1 MKQAIAWELPKLP
14 PMRRRDVIAA
24 FGCTALWLRAARAQP
39 SDMPTVGCLINGSP
53 GDAKFLIAPFRD
65 GLGDMGF
72 IEGQNVAIAYRWAE
86 GRNERLS
93 ALAAELIN
101 LPVAVLAT
109 LYGSGG
115 ALAAKKLTASIPIVF
130 QTGGDAVALG
140 LVTDLN
146 KPEANLTGVSGIT
159 DFLLSKQVGLLRE
172 LYPRAKSFAL
182 LTNPTS
188 QNAKR
193 LVQIT
198 QMAAKAIGC
207 ELIAVAASDE
217 DELASVFATLAER
230 HPGGVVVPTNAF
242 FLAERRRIVKLAAK
256 YRIAAVYDIREFAE
270 AGGLI
275 SYGQSTDRFRQVGVY
290 VGKILRGAK
299 PADLPVVKPSRF
311 ELVVNRK
318 AAKELGLDLPS
329 TVLSQA
335 DEVLD

>member
-1 MKQAIAWELPKLP
+1 MKKAITSESLKLP
-14 PMRRRDVIAA
+14 SMRRRNVIAA
-24 FGCTALWLRAARAQP
+24 LGCTALWPRAARAQ
-39 SDMPTVGCLINGSP
+39 SAMPTVGCLINGSP
-53 GDAKFLIAPFRD
+53 ADAKFLIAPFRD
-65 GLGDMGF
+65 GLGDMGYV
-72 IEGQNVAIAYRWAE
+72 EGQNVAIAYRWAE

-115 ALAAKKLTASIPIVF
+115 ALAAKKLTSSIPIVF
-130 QTGGDAVALG
+130 QTGGDAVALE

-159 DFLLSKQVGLLRE
+159 DFLLGKQIGLLRE
-172 LYPRAKSFAL
+172 LFPKAKSFAL

-198 QMAAKAIGC
+198 QAAAKSMGR
-207 ELIAVAASDE
+207 ELVAVAAGNE
-217 DELASVFATLAER
+217 DELASAFAILAER
-230 HPGGVVVPTNAF
+230 HPGGVVIPTNAF
-242 FLAERRRIVKLAAK
+242 FLAERQQIVKLAAK
-256 YRIAAVYDIREFAE
+256 YQIAAVYDVREFAE

-290 VGKILRGAK
+290 VGKILHGAK
-299 PADLPVVKPSRF
+299 PGDLPVVRPTKF
-311 ELVVNRK
+311 ELVINRK
-318 AAKELGLDLPS
+318 AAKALGLDLPS
-329 TVLSQA
+329 TILSQA
-335 DEVLD
+335 DNVIE